1 MSDGFQFYDIIFFA
15 LIAIFIILRLR
26 GVLGRRTGQHRQR
39 HPDRFARTEQ
49 PPEEGQGQGPSQGQ
63 GEVVQLPDRTRPVR
77 EAPQDVAPQD
87 EEPEP
92 AAPRPAF
99 AAKKEA
105 PARDATA
112 DRDEAIGGLR
122 AGLEQIRR
130 ADHEFSP
137 KRFVQGA
144 QAAFEMVVDAFAK
157 GDTAT
162 LRPLL
167 GDDVYDEFAA
177 AIRERMADGHVQET
191 TIVALDAAEIIS
203 AEMRSSTA
211 RVTVKFVSQ
220 QINVVRDKDGEE
232 VGGNPSLIERVTDI
246 WIFARNT
253 RSSDPNWSLIETT
266 IPN

>member
-26 GVLGRRTGQHRQR
+26 GVLGRRTGQQRQR
-39 HPDRFARTEQ
+39 HADRFARSEEA
-49 PPEEGQGQGPSQGQ
+49 PEENQAQPQ
-63 GEVVQLPDRTRPVR
+63 GEIVHLPDRTRPAR
-77 EAPQDVAPQD
+77 EAPQDVPADDMATEPAQPRPVRAGRREAAPDQD
-87 EEPEP
+87 E
-92 AAPRPAF
+92 AVS
-99 AAKKEA
+99 
-105 PARDATA
+105 
-112 DRDEAIGGLR
+112 GLR

-137 KRFVQGA
+137 RRFVQGA

-177 AIRERMADGHVQET
+177 AIRDRMAEGHVQET

-220 QINVVRDKDGEE
+220 QINVVRDKEGEE
-232 VGGNPSLIERVTDI
+232 VGGDSSLIERVTDI

-253 RSSDPNWSLIETT
+253 RSSDPNWALIETS

>member
-26 GVLGRRTGQHRQR
+26 GVLGRRTGQQRQR
-39 HPDRFARTEQ
+39 HADRFAQTEKT
-49 PPEEGQGQGPSQGQ
+49 PEESQSQGQ
-63 GEVVQLPDRTRPVR
+63 GQAHGEIVHLPDRTRPAR
-77 EAPQDVAPQD
+77 EAPQDVTAED
-87 EEPEP
+87 VLAEDLASEP
-92 AAPRPAF
+92 AAPRPIRTAQN
-99 AAKKEA
+99 EA
-105 PARDATA
+105 A
-112 DRDEAIGGLR
+112 DRDEAMGGLR
-122 AGLEQIRR
+122 ASLEQIRR

-137 KRFVQGA
+137 RRFVSGA
-144 QAAFEMVVDAFAK
+144 QAAFEMVVEAFAK

-177 AIRERMADGHVQET
+177 AIRDRIAEGHIQET

-203 AEMRSSTA
+203 AEMRASTA

-220 QINVVRDKDGEE
+220 QINVVRDKEGEE
-232 VGGNPSLIERVTDI
+232 VGGDPSLIERVTDI
-246 WIFARNT
+246 WTFARNT
-253 RSSDPNWSLIETT
+253 RSSDPNWALIETS

>member
-39 HPDRFARTEQ
+39 HPDRFAPTETEKA
-49 PPEEGQGQGPSQGQ
+49 PEESQGQ
-63 GEVVQLPDRTRPVR
+63 VQGEIVHLPDRSRPAR
-77 EAPQDVAPQD
+77 EAPQDVT
-87 EEPEP
+87 PEDVLAEDMASES
-92 AAPRPAF
+92 AAPRPIR
-99 AAKKEA
+99 AARKEA
-105 PARDATA
+105 APDQDDAM
-112 DRDEAIGGLR
+112 GGLR

-137 KRFVQGA
+137 RRFVTGS
-144 QAAFEMVVDAFAK
+144 QAAFEMVVEAFAN

-177 AIRERMADGHVQET
+177 AIRDRLAEGHAQET

-203 AEMRSSTA
+203 AEMRASTA
-211 RVTVKFVSQ
+211 RVTMKFVSQ

-232 VGGNPSLIERVTDI
+232 VGGDPSLTERVTDI
-246 WIFARNT
+246 WTFARNT
-253 RSSDPNWSLIETT
+253 RSSDPNWALIETS

>member
-39 HPDRFARTEQ
+39 HPDRFARTETEKPADESQAQ
-49 PPEEGQGQGPSQGQ
+49 PQ
-63 GEVVQLPDRTRPVR
+63 GEIVHLPDRTRPAP
-77 EAPQDVAPQD
+77 EAPPDVAPED
-87 EEPEP
+87 LATEP
-92 AAPRPAF
+92 AAPRPTRTPQ
-99 AAKKEA
+99 KEA
-105 PARDATA
+105 AERE
-112 DRDEAIGGLR
+112 EAMGGLR
-122 AGLEQIRR
+122 AGLEQIGR

-137 KRFVQGA
+137 RRFVQGA
-144 QAAFEMVVDAFAK
+144 QAAFEMIVEAFAK

-177 AIRERMADGHVQET
+177 AIRDRLAEDLVQET

-203 AEMRSSTA
+203 AEMRASTA

-220 QINVVRDKDGEE
+220 QINVVRDKDGEQ
-232 VGGNPSLIERVTDI
+232 VDGDPSLIERVTDI

-253 RSSDPNWSLIETT
+253 RSSDPNWALIETS

>member
-39 HPDRFARTEQ
+39 HPDRFSRTGTEQ

-63 GEVVQLPDRTRPVR
+63 GEIVHLPDRTRPAR
-77 EAPQDVAPQD
+77 EAPQDIAPEDVA
-87 EEPEP
+87 PEP
-92 AAPRPAF
+92 AAVRPMR
-99 AAKKEA
+99 AAEHEA
-105 PARDATA
+105 APEQDDAV
-112 DRDEAIGGLR
+112 GGLR
-122 AGLEQIRR
+122 AGLEQIKR

-137 KRFVQGA
+137 KRFVSGA

-177 AIRERMADGHVQET
+177 AIRDRMAEGHVQET
-191 TIVALDAAEIIS
+191 TIVALDAAEIIA

-220 QINVVRDKDGEE
+220 QINVVRDKDGEQ
-232 VGGNPSLIERVTDI
+232 VGGDPSLIERVTDI

-253 RSSDPNWSLIETT
+253 RSSDPNWALIETS

>member
-39 HPDRFARTEQ
+39 HSDRFARTETEKA
-49 PPEEGQGQGPSQGQ
+49 PEESQGQGQG
-63 GEVVQLPDRTRPVR
+63 EIVQLPDRTRPHR
-77 EAPQDVAPQD
+77 EAPQDVTPEDVSAEDVAPEQSAPQPIRTARKD
-87 EEPEP
+87 
-92 AAPRPAF
+92 AAA
-99 AAKKEA
+99 E
-105 PARDATA
+105 
-112 DRDEAIGGLR
+112 RDEAMGGLR

-137 KRFVQGA
+137 RRFATGA

-177 AIRERMADGHVQET
+177 AIRDRMAEGHIQET
-191 TIVALDAAEIIS
+191 TIVALDTAEIIS
-203 AEMRSSTA
+203 AEMRTSTA

-220 QINVVRDKDGEE
+220 QINVVRDKEGEE
-232 VGGNPSLIERVTDI
+232 VGGDSSLIERVTDI
-246 WIFARNT
+246 WTFARNT
-253 RSSDPNWSLIETT
+253 RSSDPNWALIETS

>member
-39 HPDRFARTEQ
+39 HADRFARTEQ

-63 GEVVQLPDRTRPVR
+63 GEVVQLPDRTRPAR
-77 EAPQDVAPQD
+77 EAPQDVMPD
-87 EEPEP
+87 DVTPEP
-92 AAPRPAF
+92 VASRPMRAAKHEAAP
-99 AAKKEA
+99 EQD
-105 PARDATA
+105 DAV
-112 DRDEAIGGLR
+112 GGLR
-122 AGLEQIRR
+122 AGLEQIKR

-137 KRFVQGA
+137 HRFAAGA
-144 QAAFEMVVDAFAK
+144 QAAFEMVVESFAK

-177 AIRERMADGHVQET
+177 AIRERMAEGHIQET

-232 VGGNPSLIERVTDI
+232 VGGDSSLIERVTDI
-246 WIFARNT
+246 WTFARNT
-253 RSSDPNWSLIETT
+253 RSSDPNWALIETS